1 MGDMELQKFN
11 AGASRMP
18 KRQERALGSWKGDYA
33 DRGDMWQEEDN
44 DGNIEILLFFLGAK
58 EENSERLLQGWQ
70 TQRGVL
76 GQEPYLRT
84 FNSPR
89 TGRR

>member
-1 MGDMELQKFN
+1 ML
-11 AGASRMP
+11 
-18 KRQERALGSWKGDYA
+18 
-33 DRGDMWQEEDN
+33 QEEDN

-70 TQRGVL
+70 TQKGVL

-89 TGRR
+89 TGRH

>member
-18 KRQERALGSWKGDYA
+18 KRQERVLGSWKGDYA

-44 DGNIEILLFFLGAK
+44 DGNIEILLLFF
-58 EENSERLLQGWQ
+58 
-70 TQRGVL
+70 
-76 GQEPYLRT
+76 
-84 FNSPR
+84 
-89 TGRR
+89 

>member
-44 DGNIEILLFFLGAK
+44 DGNIEILLFFFRSKRGEFREAIAGMADPERCIRPGAI
-58 EENSERLLQGWQ
+58 SEDIQ
-70 TQRGVL
+70 
-76 GQEPYLRT
+76 
-84 FNSPR
+84 
-89 TGRR
+89 

>member
-18 KRQERALGSWKGDYA
+18 KHQERALGSWKGDYA

-44 DGNIEILLFFLGAK
+44 DGNIEILLFFFRSKRGEFREAIVGMADPERCIRPGAI
-58 EENSERLLQGWQ
+58 SEDIQ
-70 TQRGVL
+70 
-76 GQEPYLRT
+76 
-84 FNSPR
+84 
-89 TGRR
+89 